1 MDYKKIICDTLR
13 NFIVNAEK
21 MQQFQQRLKK
31 SSRLPQKTER
41 DETLCRVFGC
51 YPYATPGELR
61 ALLASEAKIEALE
74 LLTRTG
80 VISFLAKEEARAKE
94 DDCLVLPTSNE
105 GLVQDIFISILD
117 GIFNPHITER
127 AYRYLV
133 REQMKAAT
141 SAPKQIRQR

>member
-1 MDYKKIICDTLR
+1 MDYKKVICDTLHK
-13 NFIVNAEK
+13 FIVNAEK
-21 MQQFQQRLKK
+21 MQRFQQRLKK
-31 SSRLPQKTER
+31 SSRFPRKTER

-105 GLVQDIFISILD
+105 GLVQDVFISILD
-117 GIFNPHITER
+117 GMFNPHITER
-127 AYRYLV
+127 AYQYFAY
-133 REQMKAAT
+133 EQMKEAAP
-141 SAPKQIRQR
+141 APKQVRQR